1 MDATGVSR
9 IVTAIAQSTQVGQQ
23 DASFVLPPLEGDASA
38 RVPMVQRV
46 RRNVW
51 RIILR
56 SFLLSYH
63 ICVGL
68 AGFIGRKPKAIAA
81 EEPVEVLLTGTFY
94 SDNWLNAHVAP
105 LAASPK
111 CRKLLLVTTFDAAP
125 SPDVEIIAPPKWL
138 RKTVGN
144 VPSRLLTF
152 VWTAYRRRP
161 AWVGGFHL
169 LLNGLIAQL
178 VARLSGS
185 RALYFCVGGPM
196 EVLGGGIWAE
206 NRLFCRL
213 ETPDPKVEAS
223 LLKAVR
229 RFDLIIT
236 MGTSAAQFYRDRDVT
251 ARCEVV
257 SGAINADRFKCAGS
271 KRDIDF
277 ILVARLSPIKRI
289 DHLLRAVAIVV
300 KEHPNMRAAIVGDGE
315 LRAALESLAAEL
327 GITDRVEF
335 LGHQSDVGSF
345 LNRSKVF
352 VLTSDSEGLAL
363 SLMEAMTCGLPAVVS
378 NVGDL
383 GDLVS
388 DGTNGFLIDDRTPE
402 AFASAMV
409 KLIEDESRWET
420 FSANARESATKYE
433 TPVVVSRWDEILRSI
448 A

>member
-1 MDATGVSR
+1 M
-9 IVTAIAQSTQVGQQ
+9 
-23 DASFVLPPLEGDASA
+23 LPPLEGDASA
-38 RVPMVQRV
+38 GVPLMQRV
-46 RRNVW
+46 RRGVW
-51 RIILR
+51 RILLR

-63 ICVGL
+63 ICVGF
-68 AGFIGRKPKAIAA
+68 AGIIGRRPKAIAA
-81 EEPVEVLLTGTFY
+81 DEPVEVLLTGTFY

-125 SPDVEIIAPPKWL
+125 SPDVEIIMPPNWL
-138 RKTVGN
+138 RKIVGN

-152 VWTAYRRRP
+152 VWTAFKRRP

-236 MGTSAAQFYRDRDVT
+236 MGTSAAQFYRDHDVKS
-251 ARCEVV
+251 RCEVV
-257 SGAINADRFKCAGS
+257 SGAIDAERFKCADAT
-271 KRDIDF
+271 RDIDF

-289 DHLLRAVAIVV
+289 DHFIRAVALVV
-300 KEHPNMRAAIVGDGE
+300 QEHPEAKAAIVGDGE
-315 LRAALESLAAEL
+315 LREPLESLAADL
-327 GITDRVEF
+327 GISDHVEF
-335 LGHQSDVGSF
+335 LGHQGDVGSF

-352 VLTSDSEGLAL
+352 VLSSDSEGLAL

-378 NVGDL
+378 HVGDL
-383 GDLVS
+383 GDLVRE
-388 DGTNGFLIDDRTPE
+388 GENGFLIDDRTPE
-402 AFASAMV
+402 SFAAAMV
-409 KLIEDESRWET
+409 KLIENESRWQQ
-420 FSANARESATKYE
+420 FSANARESATRYE
-433 TPVVVSRWDEILRSI
+433 SPVVVSRWDEILQSI